1 MAWVT
6 AWGDWVPYNSL
17 DYAEEGWGEGVGVT
31 IACGGVFTGAKKG
44 ATGAIGVLRGAGEGT
59 DVRGTGHF

>member
-6 AWGDWVPYNSL
+6 AWGDWVPYNTL
-17 DYAEEGWGEGVGVT
+17 DYAEEGWGEDGGVT

-44 ATGAIGVLRGAGEGT
+44 RQV
-59 DVRGTGHF
+59 